1 MTVAPETDVYY
12 DPYDTGIN
20 TDPYPTFAR
29 LREEAPIYY
38 NEAVRLLG
46 HIKAFRRRTG
56 AGELAGL
63 FQPAQRHPRIGEVE
77 IRHARWRDDV
87 SGSP

>member
-1 MTVAPETDVYY
+1 MTVARETNVYY
-12 DPYDTGIN
+12 DPYDTEIN

-29 LREEAPIYY
+29 LREEAPIC
-38 NEAVRLLG
+38 
-46 HIKAFRRRTG
+46 
-56 AGELAGL
+56 ELAGL

-77 IRHARWRDDV
+77 IRHARWRNDV